1 LLPSLHDLEKVIG
14 HNLAISVE
22 ILRDRIAD
30 KINTTI
36 KENKLNVIP
45 LDTSKVNLDEL
56 IDRSVKRLPPFEMPG
71 EKEKGFRDA
80 VIANTFF
87 QEVENSPKT
96 QKVCRLVF
104 VSGDS
109 KIREYILD
117 KTDSSSNVRILESM
131 DDLKSLINAFASE
144 VTEEFLNK
152 ISEDA
157 KMFFYDFE
165 KKDGLYNSE
174 NIYERIRQNYK
185 SELNE
190 VTEDRLQVKRIEDG
204 ILLEDQTFI
213 DKTGQTVKWTRD
225 VVFKYKLEQSY
236 GSGSLGTSSLQNIL
250 GLEEPKPEVVNM
262 GRSRFRVHWQ
272 HQISTKGKISR
283 PKVTD
288 IEFVGNELDNSERDI
303 IML

>member
-1 LLPSLHDLEKVIG
+1 MNK
-14 HNLAISVE
+14 VE
-22 ILRDRIAD
+22 IKSIDFDNLTVIRNKYDRIDATGVNHGRAIYFDSKKNLYYKIFHKDYVRRENFEKALSIGFFEGMTPALESVIYDDNIVVGYVSKGGKILSDSEFDIHLIPDDFTEKLLD
-30 KINTTI
+30 KI
-36 KENKLNVIP
+36 KE
-45 LDTSKVNLDEL
+45 T
-56 IDRSVKRLPPFEMPG
+56 
-71 EKEKGFRDA
+71 
-80 VIANTFF
+80 
-87 QEVENSPKT
+87 
-96 QKVCRLVF
+96 
-104 VSGDS
+104 
-109 KIREYILD
+109 
-117 KTDSSSNVRILESM
+117 
-131 DDLKSLINAFASE
+131 
-144 VTEEFLNK
+144 
-152 ISEDA
+152 